1 MEQLEKAIARAR
13 HNASI
18 HRRHKLE
25 SLEKKPVMAM
35 AQPAEPVAKPIT
47 RVVRARLSHLKKMR
61 VVGAEEGRIE
71 ADIYRVLRTR
81 LMQNLAHQGLRSVAI
96 CSPVRGDGKTLTS
109 VNLAVSLSREL
120 SHTVLLVDADLRHPS
135 VHQYFGIKPKQ
146 GLADY
151 LLSKTDLAS
160 CLINPGIERLVLLP
174 GRGRVGSSS
183 ELLKSDRMT
192 SLASELRDRYAD
204 RIIVYDLPP
213 MLASDDAIGILPEV
227 ESTLLVVRDGKTHR
241 ADIEKS
247 LDLLKEKYFLGV
259 VLNETSE
266 NVTQYGYY

>member
-1 MEQLEKAIARAR
+1 MEQLERAIARAR
-13 HNASI
+13 QSGSI
-18 HRRHKLE
+18 HRRRTPE
-25 SLEKKPVMAM
+25 TLEKKAVKATPVK
-35 AQPAEPVAKPIT
+35 PVVETIT
-47 RVVRARLSHLKKMR
+47 PVVRARLSHLKKMR
-61 VVGAEEGRIE
+61 VVAAEEGRIE

-81 LMQNLAHQGLRSVAI
+81 LMQNLAEQGLRSVAI

-135 VHQYFGIKPKQ
+135 VHQYFGIKPNQ

-151 LLSKTDLAS
+151 LLSKADLAS

-192 SLASELRDRYAD
+192 NLASELRDRYAD

-213 MLASDDAIGILPEV
+213 MLASDDAIGLLPQV
-227 ESTLLVVRDGKTHR
+227 ESALLVVRDGTTHR

-247 LDLLKEKYFLGV
+247 LDLLKEKHFMGV

-266 NVTQYGYY
+266 NVMQYGYY

>member
-1 MEQLEKAIARAR
+1 MEQLERAIARAR
-13 HNASI
+13 QNGSI
-18 HRRHKLE
+18 HRRRKLE
-25 SLEKKPVMAM
+25 TLEKKPVGKAT
-35 AQPAEPVAKPIT
+35 PVKPVVET
-47 RVVRARLSHLKKMR
+47 VTPVVRARLSHLKKMR
-61 VVGAEEGRIE
+61 VVAAEEGRIE
-71 ADIYRVLRTR
+71 ADIFRVLRTR
-81 LMQNLAHQGLRSVAI
+81 LMQNLAQQGLRSVAI

-135 VHQYFGIKPKQ
+135 VP
-146 GLADY
+146 
-151 LLSKTDLAS
+151 S

-192 SLASELRDRYAD
+192 NLASELRDRYAD

-213 MLASDDAIGILPEV
+213 MLASDDAIGLLPQV
-227 ESTLLVVRDGKTHR
+227 ESTLLVVRDGTTRR

-247 LDLLKEKYFLGV
+247 LDLLKEKHFMGV

-266 NVTQYGYY
+266 NVMQYGYY